1 MMTKIELEQGLLRLS
16 LSQTEGAVLLGVAPR
31 TLRRWLEGEEIPG
44 PAEQAIRAWIKLH
57 DRKLPWRPDSA
68 AIADGD
74 QNQISGHR
82 ENATNLSDIIAR
94 VEARGGPQMPWVVDR
109 QRSRATL
116 GPAEVTFYTLAN
128 GAPSLANYTRKDTYP
143 DVERDRSLIEDAAYC
158 IAKEFMSTPVTLVS
172 HDRPWRTGV
181 VNQKFEQFLSKEAA
195 IQRACTAMGEAN
207 FHDAF
212 VTAGNPPVPILDKH
226 ELKREC
232 QRRKDSVAAL
242 KAIAEYAQRHSTLF
256 VIDGPKLLSPEQTAN
271 QKQRIEAVAN
281 KISGLTIPAEK
292 GEATYERFES
302 LLGELH
308 KLGFFPETSLV
319 SAVARA
325 FA

>member
-1 MMTKIELEQGLLRLS
+1 MMTKTELEQGLLRLG
-16 LSQTEGAVLLGVAPR
+16 LSQTEGAQLLGVAPR
-31 TLRRWLEGEEIPG
+31 TLRRWLEDEEIPG

-57 DRKLPWRPDSA
+57 DRKLPWRPDTA
-68 AIADGD
+68 AIADDD
-74 QNQISGHR
+74 QDQITGHR
-82 ENATNLSDIIAR
+82 EHTINLSDIIAR

-116 GPAEVTFYTLAN
+116 GPMEVTFYTLTT
-128 GAPSLANYTRKDTYP
+128 GLPSLAHYTRKDKNP

-158 IAKEFMSTPVTLVS
+158 IAKEFTSTPVTLVS

-181 VNQKFEQFLSKEAA
+181 VNQKLEEFPSKEAA
-195 IQRACTAMGEAN
+195 IQRACAAMGDAN

-212 VTAGNPPVPILDKH
+212 IMAGNSPMPVLDKH
-226 ELKREC
+226 ELRREC

-242 KAIAEYAQRHSTLF
+242 KAVAEYARRHSALF
-256 VIDGPKLLSPEQTAN
+256 VIDGPKLLNPEQIAK

-281 KISGLTIPAEK
+281 EISALAIPAEK
-292 GEATYERFES
+292 GEATYGQFES

-325 FA
+325 FV